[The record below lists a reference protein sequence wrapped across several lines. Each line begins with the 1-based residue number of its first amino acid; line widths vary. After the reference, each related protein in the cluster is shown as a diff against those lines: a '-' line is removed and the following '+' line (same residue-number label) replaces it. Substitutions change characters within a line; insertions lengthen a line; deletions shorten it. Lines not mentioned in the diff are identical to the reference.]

1 MLVGTAQIE
10 LHLPG
15 ALSLKEKRFV
25 LKSIKTRIR
34 NQFNVS
40 IAEIGYQDKWQ
51 RSLLGIACVANEQ
64 QFIEQTIQ
72 KVLKL
77 IEHDDQAEIIRKLVE
92 IL

>member
-1 MLVGTAQIE
+1 MLGFFQLE
-10 LHLPG
+10 LYIPS
-15 ALSLKEKRFV
+15 AFSLKEKRFV
-25 LKSIKTRIR
+25 LKSIKTRSR